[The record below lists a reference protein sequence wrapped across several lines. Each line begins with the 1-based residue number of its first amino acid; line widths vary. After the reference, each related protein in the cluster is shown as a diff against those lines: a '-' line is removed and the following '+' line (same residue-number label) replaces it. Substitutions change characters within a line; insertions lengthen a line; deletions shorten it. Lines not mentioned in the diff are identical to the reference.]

1 MSIFTDVKEA
11 VSCKDAAIFYG
22 LKVTRNNMCRCPFHN
37 DKNPSMKIDRR
48 YFCFGCCATGD
59 VIDFVGNLY
68 NLNPKEAAV
77 KLAEDFGIDTSVNA
91 ANGPNTSSQVHRQ
104 ETDAIKMY
112 NEQKQFKELVD
123 ICINWLFSFK
133 EYWIN
138 EKDANLPDPDEEW
151 SDRFCLALENIAM
164 ADSMLDIFILGT
176 EDEKHRL
183 IQYMEDKTNGN

>member
-1 MSIFTDVKEA
+1 MPNIKSAKKRVIVNQTK
-11 VSCKDAAIFYG
+11 AA
-22 LKVTRNNMCRCPFHN
+22 RNKSRN
-37 DKNPSMKIDRR
+37 SAMKTAIKKANAAAAANSAD
-48 YFCFGCCATGD
+48 
-59 VIDFVGNLY
+59 
-68 NLNPKEAAV
+68 KEAAV
-77 KLAEDFGIDTSVNA
+77 KLAEVFGIDTSVNT
-91 ANGPNTSSQVHRQ
+91 ANGPNTSAQVHRQ

-183 IQYMEDKTNGN
+183 IQYMEDRTNGN